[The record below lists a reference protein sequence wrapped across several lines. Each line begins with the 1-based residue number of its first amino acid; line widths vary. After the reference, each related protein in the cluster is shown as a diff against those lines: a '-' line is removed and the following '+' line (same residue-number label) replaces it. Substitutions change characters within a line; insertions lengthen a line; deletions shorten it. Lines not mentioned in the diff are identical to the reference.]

1 MEERYVA
8 KGAILNRFNT
18 HPPVTRRRR
27 IDSIH
32 ELPRRRVLGNY
43 HVGAI
48 AHIVFYDTENWASSL

>member
-32 ELPRRRVLGNY
+32 ELPTETVMLGIGTLSSRKSRSIRLPRRK
-43 HVGAI
+43 
-48 AHIVFYDTENWASSL
+48 